1 MSDTDETKNKN
12 QTNQQ
17 PTVGGLP
24 RPLTPNNIAVI
35 YAPATVSRPRAFSTS
50 ILQLTQF
57 GQPAPSSRFLFL
69 KHFNY
74 TYSSTSSYPCHT
86 SLPWLHHVHETLID
100 CVTDEGL
107 AGLKY
112 EPSVDYDNPI
122 RADYFLTTIT
132 LSFGTAHTERGLW
145 CADSRLKIPSY
156 FQERFSVSLQEK
168 AMKSKLDRLIHK
180 YKIYHIRDTQ
190 LVVVERCL
198 KRPVATKTAQKHI
211 PFLRHSVSNAT
222 CSTPSTKADAA
233 SAFYGEVYT
242 ADPTDHSTIDD
253 FLHNVPEHVYLN

>member
-1 MSDTDETKNKN
+1 ICGRVTFATIRYIHYHFGSIK
-12 QTNQQ
+12 
-17 PTVGGLP
+17 
-24 RPLTPNNIAVI
+24 IAVI

-156 FQERFSVSLQEK
+156 FQERFSVSLQGIFP
-168 AMKSKLDRLIHK
+168 SL
-180 YKIYHIRDTQ
+180 TQ
-190 LVVVERCL
+190 L
-198 KRPVATKTAQKHI
+198 PY
-211 PFLRHSVSNAT
+211 P
-222 CSTPSTKADAA
+222 
-233 SAFYGEVYT
+233 
-242 ADPTDHSTIDD
+242 
-253 FLHNVPEHVYLN
+253 